1 MKRWLD
7 LLIPGLLLVA
17 AIGMRMN
24 EPAAVEQMRNL
35 VFDEYQRFKPRAYTP
50 QPVKI
55 IDIDEESLRR
65 LGQWPWPRHHLA
77 LLVDRLAEFGVAAI
91 GFDVIFAEP
100 DRTAPRN
107 FLVLWPQA
115 ANDPELRSELM
126 RLPDPD
132 EVLAAALARSRSVTA
147 FALLNATE
155 ASQQATLPPPK
166 PAAGFAEN
174 GDRAGP
180 FVGQYAASVR
190 SLAVLEAAAAA
201 NGFVNTEPDLD
212 GIVRRVPLIL
222 GVGEQLFPALA
233 AEALRIAQQAGSYV
247 VRASGASQTLSF
259 GTSSGID
266 SIKIGAAV
274 VPTDRHGSLVLYDSG
289 HVADRF
295 VPVWEVMEPDFDP
308 NRIAGQIVLLGTTV
322 QGLKDLRSTP
332 LDAAMP
338 GVEIHAQM
346 LEQMISGTFLVR
358 PDWADGA
365 EVMYLAVFGMVLI
378 FVLRRVGALPTLA
391 IALTASGAAVA
402 ASWTAFSRAGWLVDP
417 LFPCFV
423 VLLVYMSG
431 TLIGYL
437 RTEGE
442 KRFVRRTFSRYLS
455 PVVVERLTQNPERIS
470 LGGEIRELTLMFCDI
485 QGFTR
490 ISEQLD
496 PQSLTQLVNRFLTPM
511 TTVIED
517 RQHGTVDKYIGD
529 CIMAFW
535 NAPLDDPEHAA
546 HALLAALEMRS
557 ELARLNLALK
567 EEAAAIGR
575 PAIQIAVGI
584 GLNTGPGC
592 VGNFG
597 SEQRLE
603 YSVIGDS
610 VNLASRLEGLTRAYG
625 VDIVLGE
632 DTAKRVDGFAL
643 LELDQVQVKG
653 RDAPLRIYAA
663 LGGPE
668 RAADPAFISLA
679 EAHTAMI
686 AAYRRQDWDEAAA
699 ALAVARSLDVM
710 FVKLYALYEARIA
723 EYRAEALPSD
733 WDGVYVAQ
741 TKSG

>member
-7 LLIPGLLLVA
+7 LIIPGLLLVA
-17 AIGMRMN
+17 AIGIRMN

-35 VFDEYQRFKPRAYTP
+35 VFDEYQRFKPRTYTP

-77 LLVDRLAEFGVAAI
+77 LFVDRLAEIGVAAI
-91 GFDVIFAEP
+91 AFDVIFAEP

-132 EVLAAALARSRSVTA
+132 EVLAAALARTRSVTA
-147 FALLNATE
+147 FALLNAAE

-166 PAAGFAEN
+166 PSAGFAEN

-266 SIKIGAAV
+266 SVKIGAAV

-295 VPVWEVMEPDFDP
+295 VPVWEVMEPDFDRD
-308 NRIAGQIVLLGTTV
+308 RIAGQIVLLGTTV

-365 EVMYLAVFGMVLI
+365 EVMYLAVFGLVLI
-378 FVLRRVGALPTLA
+378 FVLRRVGAILTLV
-391 IALTASGAAVA
+391 IALTASAAAVA

-485 QGFTR
+485 QGFTH

-535 NAPLDDPEHAA
+535 NAPLDDPEHAV
-546 HALLAALEMRS
+546 HALQAALEMRS

-567 EEAAAIGR
+567 EEAAASGR

-632 DTAKRVDGFAL
+632 DTAERVDGFAL

-653 RDAPLRIYAA
+653 RDAPLRIYTA

-668 RAADPAFISLA
+668 RAADLAFARLA
-679 EAHTAMI
+679 EAHAAMI

-699 ALAVARSLDVM
+699 ALAVARSLDVTL
-710 FVKLYALYEARIA
+710 VKLYALYQARIA
-723 EYRAEALPSD
+723 EYRAQALPSD